1 MSYDQ
6 NYPFPQVFL
15 VDGAGDPQHP
25 AQPPGLIPCWSFP
38 PAQQRVRSRGKSE
51 GCMGIRPG
59 LALIVLLL
67 FLLVFAALGFEAY
80 QILKI
85 QKELRQVKPEMEVAA
100 PQKQIGYYEPQLSGE
115 DKKDRPAAH
124 VTGRIEKGH
133 VPQTLRWESKTGQ
146 AFTSTGVAYRI
157 EDGALQV
164 NESGLYHIYS
174 RVELMIKDCVPPS
187 FKHSVFVK
195 RSGHSPSLILME
207 AHKAGFCSKQ
217 SGHTWTTES
226 FLGSALQLKK
236 YDRVFVN
243 VSHPTSLSHSHYGNF
258 FGLYKI

>member
-6 NYPFPQVFL
+6 SYPFPQVFL
-15 VDGAGDPQHP
+15 VDDSGRPQHS

-59 LALIVLLL
+59 VALIVLLL

-80 QILKI
+80 QIMNI
-85 QKELRQVKPEMEVAA
+85 QKELKQVQPEMEVVA
-100 PQKQIGYYEPQLSGE
+100 PQKQIGLYEPQNSGE

-124 VTGRIEKGH
+124 VIGRIEIKH
-133 VPQTLRWESKTGQ
+133 HPKTLRWEPKTGQ
-146 AFTSTGVAYRI
+146 AFTSGGVTYRI

-174 RVELMIKDCVPPS
+174 RVELIFGKCPS
-187 FKHSVFVK
+187 TEFEHTVFVR
-195 RSGHSPSLILME
+195 RSGHPSDLKLME
-207 AHKAGFCSKQ
+207 GHRKGFCSPHP
-217 SGHTWTTES
+217 SRAFTIDS
-226 FLGSALQLKK
+226 FLSSTHQLKK

-243 VSHPTSLSHSHYGNF
+243 VSHPDVLSHSHHGNF
-258 FGLYKI
+258 FGLYQI